1 MKTKKSWAEKMKPD
15 MKPEV
20 QSLGKAFGGFPV
32 GAKLLIPTPTMV
44 KEYVSSIPKGESRT
58 AVEMRA
64 DLANQNGADTTCP
77 LCAGIFLRI
86 VAEAA
91 HESGEEVPVWRMID
105 AKSPT
110 RKKLSF
116 DPAELDA
123 KRKSEGLPA

>member
-1 MKTKKSWAEKMKPD
+1 MATKTWSEKMNPE

-20 QSLGKAFGGFPV
+20 KSLGKAFQGFPV

-44 KEYVSSIPKGESRT
+44 KQYVKSIPIGQSRT
-58 AVEMRA
+58 TLEMRA
-64 DLANQNGADTTCP
+64 ELAAQNSADTTCP

-91 HESGEEVPVWRMID
+91 HEAGEDVPVWRMLD
-105 AKSPT
+105 SNSPT

-116 DPAELDA
+116 DPSELDA
-123 KRKSEGLPA
+123 RRKSEGLPA

>member
-1 MKTKKSWAEKMKPD
+1 MAAKTWAEKMKPD

-20 QSLGKAFGGFPV
+20 QSLGKSFQGFPV

-44 KEYVSSIPKGESRT
+44 KEYVEAIPVGESRT
-58 AVEMRA
+58 TLQLRA
-64 DLANQNGADTTCP
+64 ELAAANGADTTCP

-105 AKSPT
+105 AKTPT

-123 KRKSEGLPA
+123 KRKAEGLPA